1 MSDWN
6 QNGNGNYVY
15 VIDKDDLMTVF
26 KRKDGEWGGV
36 YDGKFLRGSF
46 DRPEEAQA
54 LMEKW
59 VIDGDK
65 SLAATTPKLGWRP
78 AKKGGFYKTAGGGL
92 ATVKQAKTGMWY
104 ISIDGGLVKGVW
116 LSSAE
121 DAMQRANEY
130 VEHL

>member
-46 DRPEEAQA
+46 DKPEEAQA

-59 VIDGDK
+59 VIEGDK
-65 SLAATTPKLGWRP
+65 SLAAPAPKLGWRP
-78 AKKGGFYKTAGGGL
+78 AKKGGFYKNAGGGL
-92 ATVKQAKTGMWY
+92 APVKQAKTGMWY
-104 ISIDGGLVKGVW
+104 ISVDGGLVKGVW

>member
-1 MSDWN
+1 MSDWI
-6 QNGNGNYVY
+6 QNSNGNYVY
-15 VIDKDDLMTVF
+15 VIDKDDVMTVF
-26 KRKDGEWGGV
+26 KRKDGEWSGV

-46 DRPEEAQA
+46 NRAEEAQV

-65 SLAATTPKLGWRP
+65 SLAAPTPKLGWRP
-78 AKKGGFYKTAGGGL
+78 AQKGGFYKNADGGL
-92 ATVKQAKTGMWY
+92 ATVKQAKTGKWY

-121 DAMQRANEY
+121 DAMQKANEY
-130 VEHL
+130 VERL

>member
-46 DRPEEAQA
+46 DKPEEAQA

-59 VIDGDK
+59 VIEGDK
-65 SLAATTPKLGWRP
+65 SLAAPAPKLGWRP
-78 AKKGGFYKTAGGGL
+78 AKKGGFYKNAGGGL
-92 ATVKQAKTGMWY
+92 ATVKQAKTGGWY

-121 DAMQRANEY
+121 DAMQKANEY